1 MAQRET
7 LKSPVGIAMYC
18 NVFKARARKG
28 ENGETK
34 GAPKFSLLL
43 VFDKKADLS
52 EMEEAV
58 EAAAVEK
65 FGSKAKKMLETG
77 KIRNPIRD
85 AEDYV
90 DEDKTDEENHP
101 FNLPRAKMV
110 RFAKNEDQGQPGVV
124 DADADPIMDK
134 SEFYSGCKARVSC
147 RAYAYDQN
155 GNKGVSF
162 ALINVQKIEDG
173 ERLGG
178 SDPSAEDD
186 FKEGKKSKGGK
197 RSRSTDDMLGD

>member
-1 MAQRET
+1 MPRET
-7 LKSPVGIAMYC
+7 LKSPTGIAMYC
-18 NVFKARARKG
+18 NVFKARARKAG
-28 ENGETK
+28 DNGETK
-34 GAPKFSLLL
+34 GNPKFSVLL

-90 DEDKTDEENHP
+90 DEEKSDEENFP
-101 FNLPRAKMV
+101 FNLPRAKMI
-110 RFAKNEDQGQPGVV
+110 RFAKNEEQGAPGVV
-124 DADADPIMDK
+124 DADAEPLMDK

-162 ALINVQKIEDG
+162 ALINVQKIDDG

-178 SDPSAEDD
+178 SDPDAASD
-186 FKEGKKSKGGK
+186 FGSGGKKPKKSGKGG
-197 RSRSTDDMLGD
+197 SVDDML